1 MYILYITIIIKY
13 IPLLYRLII
22 YFTVIIYISIR
33 VLLLYLSVF
42 TSGIGLTILSNGSS
56 KNVKSNLTIS
66 SICYV
71 FQ

>member
-42 TSGIGLTILSNGSS
+42 TSGIGLTILSNGGS
-56 KNVKSNLTIS
+56 KNVKSNLS
-66 SICYV
+66 VLSYDYDL
-71 FQ
+71 Q

>member
-56 KNVKSNLTIS
+56 KNAKSNLTIS